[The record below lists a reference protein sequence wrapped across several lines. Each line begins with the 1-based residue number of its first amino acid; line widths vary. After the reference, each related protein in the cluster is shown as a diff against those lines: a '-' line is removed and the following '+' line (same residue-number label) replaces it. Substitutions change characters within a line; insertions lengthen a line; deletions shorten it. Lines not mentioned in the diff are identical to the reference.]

1 MHLCRGNCLSQVLPG
16 TFIVSPDTEYSTPL
30 SSSGTVCSLPSS
42 REGASLAGRGF
53 GWVMRVGAV
62 PPTPH
67 LKMRRLRPQARAQRL
82 LSAWTTGTPTYTVC
96 TFCPANSLVLDSLLL
111 PLPLYKPL

>member
-30 SSSGTVCSLPSS
+30 SRAVALSAAWPPPGKGLALHGGRFDWGMGVGTRSGS
-42 REGASLAGRGF
+42 
-53 GWVMRVGAV
+53 AV

-67 LKMRRLRPQARAQRL
+67 LKMRRPGAQARAQHL
-82 LSAWTTGTPTYTVC
+82 LSQPGP
-96 TFCPANSLVLDSLLL
+96 PALSINCQPHIYLC
-111 PLPLYKPL
+111 